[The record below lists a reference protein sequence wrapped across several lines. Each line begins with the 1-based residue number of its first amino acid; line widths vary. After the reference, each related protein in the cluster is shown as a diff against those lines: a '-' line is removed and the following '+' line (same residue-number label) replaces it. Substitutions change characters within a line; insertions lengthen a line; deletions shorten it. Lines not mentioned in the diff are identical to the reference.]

1 MSVNRWKLISMP
13 VVVLGLASP
22 LLVNCGSMPGGLK
35 PPGALGDLADAAGGC
50 DEMKG
55 GDFAKLSIKGGA
67 AVEGKIKGFLDA
79 AYSFN
84 KVTAELTADLTAS
97 CVELGTA
104 LGVPDAELKSEEGGD
119 KAVEKACKAVA
130 DKVAGMFKANASA
143 SLTVEIEA
151 PKCFVPIDA
160 MTACL
165 GACGSPIKGGKLEA
179 SCKGGEIAGKCDA
192 ECKGTCTAEVGG
204 ECSGSCKAACQ
215 GKCDVNFKGTC
226 TGKCDGQCDGKA
238 SKGAACKGT
247 CEGKC
252 DAGASGTCGGKC
264 EGKCSGTCEI
274 AAKGKCSGTC
284 SGGCS
289 VEVKAPKCTG
299 TFEPPSVD
307 PSCQISCTAKTVK
320 DVTCDPP
327 NIKFGFKGQASTDL
341 TKLITALQ
349 ITLPKIIKIQLG
361 TGKRVALMAAG
372 VVKAGVEVKDVAL
385 SAGGKAA
392 ACIATGIAATA
403 SASVSIDVNI
413 KASASVGG
421 SVGGGGAAK
430 GGT

>member
-22 LLVNCGSMPGGLK
+22 LLTNCGSLPGGLK

-50 DEMKG
+50 DEMKD
-55 GDFAKLSIKGGA
+55 GDFAKLQIKGGA

-84 KVTAELTADLTAS
+84 KVTLEMQADLTAS
-97 CVELGTA
+97 CIELGTS
-104 LGVPDAELKSEEGGD
+104 LGVPEAEMKSEEAGD
-119 KAVEKACKAVA
+119 KAVEKACMAVA
-130 DKVAGMFKANASA
+130 NKISGLFKANASA
-143 SLTVEIEA
+143 SITVEIEP

-160 MTACL
+160 MTECL

-192 ECKGTCTAEVGG
+192 ECKGSCTAEVGG
-204 ECSGSCKAACQ
+204 ECSGTCKAACQ

-226 TGKCDGQCDGKA
+226 GGKCDGQCDGKA

-252 DAGASGTCGGKC
+252 DAGASGSCGGKC

-289 VEVKAPKCTG
+289 AEIKAPKCTG

-307 PSCQISCTAKTVK
+307 PSCQLSCTMKTIK

-327 NIKFGFKGQASTDL
+327 NVKIGFKGQASTDL
-341 TKLITALQ
+341 SKLVTALQ
-349 ITLPKIIKIQLG
+349 ISLPKIVKIQLG
-361 TGKRVALMAAG
+361 TGKRVATMAAG

-392 ACIATGIAATA
+392 ACIATGISATA
-403 SASVSIDVNI
+403 SASVSVDVNI